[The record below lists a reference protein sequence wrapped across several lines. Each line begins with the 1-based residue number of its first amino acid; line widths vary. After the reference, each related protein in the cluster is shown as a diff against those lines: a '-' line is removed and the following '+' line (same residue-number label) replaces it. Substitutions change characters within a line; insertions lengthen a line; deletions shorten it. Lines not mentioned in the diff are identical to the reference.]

1 MKARVVWILGAVL
14 FLCFVCS
21 IIQPGGNGMSKARI
35 GQLKSASNLCNIAY
49 FVGKYKSDHAGSAP
63 TSLTKL
69 VPYADGDL
77 EEFYV
82 PNKLKSEMPA
92 DWTTNASRIETDSG
106 YVLVSDTNSKF
117 VVFEKPGLWPDGSIG
132 VGFSDGTVR
141 RVSYED
147 FTALENSQIGANA
160 SR

>member
-1 MKARVVWILGAVL
+1 L
-14 FLCFVCS
+14 
-21 IIQPGGNGMSKARI
+21 SKAQI
-35 GQLKSASNLCNIAY
+35 EQVQSASNLQAISY
-49 FVGKYKSDHAGSAP
+49 FVRKYKSDHGGSAP

-77 EEFYV
+77 EFLYV
-82 PNKLKSEMPA
+82 PNKLNSERPA
-92 DWTTNASRIETDSG
+92 DWTTNESRIEADSG

-117 VVFEKPGLWPDGSIG
+117 VVFEKPGLWPDGSVG

-141 RVSYED
+141 RLSYEE

-160 SR
+160 GR